1 MCSDN
6 AATKIMMRGKK
17 VRLLPTPRQEELFW
31 KSAGT
36 ARWAHNYYLGRQ
48 EETYQ
53 AYLKNGKTGP
63 RYITEGDI
71 RKEIN
76 NHLKP
81 TTHTWLKEVGS
92 NVMKQAVKSA
102 DKALKKFLRGMSG
115 RPKYKSKHRA
125 KPSFYVNYE
134 SLRRRN
140 GGFHGEKIGFV
151 RTSEP
156 LPRLPKGHHYSN
168 PWISFDGKYWYLS
181 VCYEVTSCK
190 NHDLSGDTIGI
201 DLGLKRLAVCYA
213 SGERKVTT
221 VKNINKTREVC
232 RLEKKLKR
240 EQRRHSRKLQAN
252 IARYMPVQ
260 RKGKQVGQKPVW
272 KRPLAECRNLE
283 RQRRKIVLLCRRL
296 TNIRDNHIH
305 QATNAIVKTKP
316 SRIVIEDLN
325 VKGMM
330 RNKYLAKEIAAEKFY
345 TFRQQ
350 LSYKAERYG
359 IQIVLADRF
368 YPSSRICSQCG
379 HLKKDLTLKT
389 RTFVCPSCGQVIDR
403 DLNAAINLAHYHQS
417 EKAS

>member
-115 RPKYKSKHRA
+115 RPKYKSKHRS

-140 GGFHGEKIGFV
+140 GGFHGEAD
-151 RTSEP
+151 R
-156 LPRLPKGHHYSN
+156 PKGGSYTQGYRHAGYFIAWVTEHIDRHFLRKLNRSCLEVV
-168 PWISFDGKYWYLS
+168 PWSWDGAVRFALGPEYDIDSLWQQYQLAM
-181 VCYEVTSCK
+181 
-190 NHDLSGDTIGI
+190 GDT
-201 DLGLKRLAVCYA
+201 
-213 SGERKVTT
+213 T
-221 VKNINKTREVC
+221 
-232 RLEKKLKR
+232 
-240 EQRRHSRKLQAN
+240 
-252 IARYMPVQ
+252 
-260 RKGKQVGQKPVW
+260 
-272 KRPLAECRNLE
+272 AE
-283 RQRRKIVLLCRRL
+283 
-296 TNIRDNHIH
+296 
-305 QATNAIVKTKP
+305 
-316 SRIVIEDLN
+316 
-325 VKGMM
+325 
-330 RNKYLAKEIAAEKFY
+330 
-345 TFRQQ
+345 
-350 LSYKAERYG
+350 
-359 IQIVLADRF
+359 
-368 YPSSRICSQCG
+368 
-379 HLKKDLTLKT
+379 
-389 RTFVCPSCGQVIDR
+389 
-403 DLNAAINLAHYHQS
+403 
-417 EKAS
+417 

>member
-1 MCSDN
+1 M
-6 AATKIMMRGKK
+6 
-17 VRLLPTPRQEELFW
+17 FW

-76 NHLKP
+76 NQLKL
-81 TTHTWLKEVGS
+81 TTHTWLQEVGS

-115 RPKYKSKHRA
+115 RPKYKSKHRS

-151 RTSEP
+151 HTSEP

-181 VCYEVTSCK
+181 FCYEVTSCK
-190 NHDLSGDTIGI
+190 AHDLSGDTIGI
-201 DLGLKRLAVCYA
+201 DLGLKHLAVCYA

-240 EQRRHSRKLQAN
+240 DSADT
-252 IARYMPVQ
+252 AASC
-260 RKGKQVGQKPVW
+260 KP
-272 KRPLAECRNLE
+272 
-283 RQRRKIVLLCRRL
+283 I
-296 TNIRDNHIH
+296 
-305 QATNAIVKTKP
+305 
-316 SRIVIEDLN
+316 
-325 VKGMM
+325 
-330 RNKYLAKEIAAEKFY
+330 
-345 TFRQQ
+345 
-350 LSYKAERYG
+350 
-359 IQIVLADRF
+359 
-368 YPSSRICSQCG
+368 SQGTCLYNG
-379 HLKKDLTLKT
+379 
-389 RTFVCPSCGQVIDR
+389 
-403 DLNAAINLAHYHQS
+403 
-417 EKAS
+417 KASRLARNQSGNGRLQNAVIWNDNGAKWYYSAAA